1 MRAVQYEETHSA
13 LKSSLQTTKDSNWK
27 FDRQHFSSVPSK
39 TNAKKCVRRENDD
52 DDDDDDDGG
61 GILFS
66 NHHRRDHQRGEEDD
80 DVVANALR
88 RWWCF
93 LSSSKRDDDDDDESS
108 LSFWIGTSF
117 DAARKGACE
126 RWWTTRTMRV
136 RTVSRVVVVVV

>member
-1 MRAVQYEETHSA
+1 MQVQYEETLFSA
-13 LKSSLQTTKDSNWK
+13 LKSVRYKKDSNWK
-27 FDRQHFSSVPSK
+27 FDRHHFSSVPSK

-52 DDDDDDDGG
+52 DDDDDDD

-93 LSSSKRDDDDDDESS
+93 LSSSKRDDDDDDDESS

-136 RTVSRVVVVVV
+136 RTVSRVVVV